1 MEVKL
6 SRFDIEGIGMTSRRT
21 RERLIARI
29 QAQGITDHSVLDRMR
44 EIPRHIFVD
53 EALAHRAYED
63 TALPIGHGQT
73 ISQPFIVAL
82 MSQLVHEQGGRS
94 VLEVGMGCGYQ
105 SAVLAGLF
113 EKVWSIELLAPLAD
127 RANARLR
134 ALGIKNVV
142 YKVGDGYEG
151 WSVHAPF
158 DAIIVTAAPPSVP
171 PALIDQLADGGRMV
185 IPVGGS
191 NHQELLLIKKEAG
204 VVTQSVE
211 EMVRFVPLVKGAGSK
226 TKGLQR

>member
-1 MEVKL
+1 M
-6 SRFDIEGIGMTSRRT
+6 SHFDIEGIGMTSRRT
-21 RERLIARI
+21 RERLISRI
-29 QAQGITDHSVLDRMR
+29 EAQGIHDQAVLERMR

-63 TALPIGHGQT
+63 TALPIGQGQT

-82 MSQLVHEQGGRS
+82 MSQLLNAHGGRN

-105 SAVLAGLF
+105 SAILAGLF
-113 EKVWSIELLAPLAD
+113 DKVWSIELLAPLAE
-127 RANARLR
+127 RASARLR
-134 ALGIKNVV
+134 ALGIKNVL

-151 WSVHAPF
+151 WPVHGPF
-158 DAIIVTAAPPSVP
+158 DAIIVTAAPSAVP
-171 PALIDQLADGGRMV
+171 PALIEQLADGGRMV

-211 EMVRFVPLVKGAGSK
+211 EAVRFVPLVKGSPGKAG
-226 TKGLQR
+226 GGPR